1 MTPATRCLGA
11 ATLAL
16 ACAFSMR
23 LSPSVA
29 AQAQATASAPLPRI
43 WQGAYTTAQ
52 AQRGKANFETSCSG
66 CHGQNLAGGRGP
78 ALAGNT
84 FRTKWNNEAVVRLLR
99 LIAET
104 MPRGDPGSLPE
115 ETVSDIVAYV
125 LSENSFPAGG
135 AELDADR
142 LPDDLTIVPKEAVA
156 VTTVANFT
164 HVQSVGCLASGP
176 DDTWLLRR
184 ASEVVPTKEE
194 TVSPAELSAAQAGQ
208 GGELSMRLLNA
219 KRFKTKLQQ
228 SQRVYVKGLVNRTER
243 ETLLN
248 LTALE
253 PAGGSCTP

>member
-16 ACAFSMR
+16 ACALSMR

-29 AQAQATASAPLPRI
+29 AQAPAAAPLPRI

-52 AQRGKANFETSCSG
+52 AQRGKATFETSCSG

-78 ALAGNT
+78 ALAGT
-84 FRTKWNNEAVVRLLR
+84 PFQAKWNNESVLRLLR

-115 ETVSDIVAYV
+115 ETVSDVVAYV
-125 LSENSFPAGG
+125 LSENAFPSGKT
-135 AELDADR
+135 ELDADR
-142 LPDDLTIVPKEAVA
+142 LPDDLTIVSKEAVA

-164 HVQSVGCLASGP
+164 HVQSVGCLSSGP
-176 DDTWLLRR
+176 DDTWVLQR
-184 ASEVVPTKEE
+184 ASEVVPSKEE
-194 TVSPAELSAAQAGQ
+194 TVTPAELSAAQGQ
-208 GGELSMRLLNA
+208 AGELSMRLLNA
-219 KRFKTKLQQ
+219 KRFKGKLQQ
-228 SQRVYVKGLVNRTER
+228 GQRVYVKGLVNRTQS

-253 PAGGSCTP
+253 PAGGTCVP

>member
-1 MTPATRCLGA
+1 
-11 ATLAL
+11 
-16 ACAFSMR
+16 MR

-29 AQAQATASAPLPRI
+29 AQVQASAPLPRI

-52 AQRGKANFETSCSG
+52 AQRGKATFETSCSG

-84 FRTKWNNEAVVRLLR
+84 FRTKWNNEAVLRLLR

-104 MPRGDPGSLPE
+104 MPRGDPGSLSE
-115 ETVSDIVAYV
+115 ETVSDVVAYV
-125 LSENSFPAGG
+125 LSENTFPAGG
-135 AELDADR
+135 SELDASR
-142 LPDDLTIVPKEAVA
+142 LPDDLTIAPKEAVA
-156 VTTVANFT
+156 ATTVANFT
-164 HVQSVGCLASGP
+164 HVQSVGCLTSGP
-176 DDTWLLRR
+176 DDTWVLRR

-194 TVSPAELSAAQAGQ
+194 TVSPAEVSAAQASQ
-208 GGELSMRLLNA
+208 AGELSMRLVNA

-228 SQRVYVKGLVNRTER
+228 GQRVYVKGLVNRTPR